1 MNTVHASG
9 GPHRAPLREGRRVR
23 KEHALREQIYAA
35 AWSLFD
41 AGNYEAVTMDSIAAA
56 ADVARGT
63 LYKYFATKEAFIQ
76 ERFYRDAVERR
87 DSSLA
92 HCHRRRSTATRLR
105 ELLRLDGEYAECM
118 RVYVGPYLQHRLA
131 TVGSNKAAVERT
143 VFEEI
148 VRGLLEQGCIDGE
161 IRTHPSVAALT
172 EHFVFLRIGTLMRW
186 LDSGDVSI
194 IPYFEQMLDLF
205 LHGVARMG
213 WNAQE

>member
-1 MNTVHASG
+1 MNTVHARSG
-9 GPHRAPLREGRRVR
+9 LYLAPLCEGRRVR
-23 KEHALREQIYAA
+23 KEHALREQIYVA

-41 AGNYEAVTMDSIAAA
+41 AGSYEAVTMDSIAAA
-56 ADVARGT
+56 SDVARGT
-63 LYKYFATKEAFIQ
+63 LYKHFATKEAFIQ

-87 DSSLA
+87 ESSLA
-92 HCHRRRSTATRLR
+92 HCRRRRSTATRLR

-186 LDSGDVSI
+186 LGSGHVSI
-194 IPYFEQMLDLF
+194 APYFEQMLDLF
-205 LHGVARMG
+205 LHGVARMEG
-213 WNAQE
+213 TAHE